1 MLTSQHNEKKSK
13 ANCLKNRSHND
24 KNIQILVNKIKEVGK
39 MQVITSKD
47 NELIK
52 SIKKLKEKKY
62 REAYGKFVIEGIKHI
77 G

>member
-1 MLTSQHNEKKSK
+1 MSFVVI
-13 ANCLKNRSHND
+13 NR
-24 KNIQILVNKIKEVGK
+24 IKEVCK

-62 REAYGKFVIEGIKHI
+62 RDAYGKFVI
-77 G
+77 